1 MEHALRAKG
10 WVLEDYRAW
19 AGEEGLLEEEEE
31 AHPGKVLTFAELA
44 ALSEGAPYLG
54 ALLLDADRMGE
65 AFATGYRQGGR
76 DLATP
81 SRMAALSRTLEVFFS
96 TEVLSLIETPERY
109 RTRLGW
115 DDLEAQRK
123 QGRYPLLY
131 SVYSGGDDLFL
142 IGPWDA
148 LLDFALDLERLYRL
162 FTGHEAL
169 TLSGGFVLSGPSLP
183 VPELARV
190 LGEAEK
196 KAKEA
201 GRGRLSLFGLAVPWE
216 GLAALRGWAEG
227 LVQDLRQ
234 GKVSRAQAYRW
245 LFLWRRFF
253 LLEDPG
259 EKVGYKPLLAYA

>member
-1 MEHALRAKG
+1 
-10 WVLEDYRAW
+10 
-19 AGEEGLLEEEEE
+19 
-31 AHPGKVLTFAELA
+31 
-44 ALSEGAPYLG
+44 
-54 ALLLDADRMGE
+54 MGE

-216 GLAALRGWAEG
+216 AWPRLGAGPRASSRTCARGRSPGLRPTAGSSSGAGSSSWKTRGRRWATSPFWPTPEA
-227 LVQDLRQ
+227 
-234 GKVSRAQAYRW
+234 RAGAGR
-245 LFLWRRFF
+245 
-253 LLEDPG
+253 G
-259 EKVGYKPLLAYA
+259 GVEKVPEAS